1 VVKAAVGFPK
11 KTRRVEIMSHRFRR
25 GSLARLGIY
34 GAALLMMASPAKVL
48 SQQQGPIPDAYQ
60 GVWNITMVSLSE
72 RPTRGTRNVLV
83 RISEVDDGSDLE
95 VALTNLRNEFVPVSD
110 VTYDDAARVLSF
122 RYGAF
127 EYSLSFESNNELS
140 GHVVSPAGDQPL
152 SGARQA
158 EGDLRFVGDREPP
171 FLASR
176 PGVIGH
182 ITEFA
187 PPNDVT
193 NPGEWVRS
201 RISSPGDWALV
212 IRQGVSIGFT
222 NAAEFADTLAKNA
235 GQRVDMTA
243 TWIGDK
249 MEIVHIAPI
258 ETQ

>member
-1 VVKAAVGFPK
+1 M
-11 KTRRVEIMSHRFRR
+11 RYRFGR
-25 GSLARLGIY
+25 GSLIRLWIY
-34 GAALLMMASPAKVL
+34 ATALLMMASPAGVL
-48 SQQQGPIPDAYQ
+48 SQQQGPIPGAFQ
-60 GVWNITMVSLSE
+60 GLWNISMVSLSE

-83 RISEVDDGSDLE
+83 RISEADNGSDLE

-110 VTYDDAARVLSF
+110 ITYHEVDQVLSF

-127 EYSLSFESNNELS
+127 EYSLSLVSDSEL
-140 GHVVSPAGDQPL
+140 GGRVVSPAGDQPL
-152 SGARQA
+152 KGNRQT
-158 EGDLRFVGDREPP
+158 EGDLRFVGDTEPP
-171 FLASR
+171 FLATR

-187 PPNDVT
+187 PPNDVS

-201 RISSPGDWALV
+201 RISHSDDWALV
-212 IRQGVSIGFT
+212 IRAGVSIGFT
-222 NAAEFADTLAKNA
+222 NAAEFTEILEKNA

-249 MEIVHIAPI
+249 MEIVQIAPI